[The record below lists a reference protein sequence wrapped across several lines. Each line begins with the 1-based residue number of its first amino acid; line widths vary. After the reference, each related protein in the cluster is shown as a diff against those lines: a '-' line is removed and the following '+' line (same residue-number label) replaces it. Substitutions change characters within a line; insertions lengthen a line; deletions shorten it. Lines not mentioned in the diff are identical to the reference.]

1 MSEEPDIGD
10 YEEYVLSGIEDNASE
25 EVAQKYEEIERP
37 KITHA
42 QCCGEIWNLEHV
54 KRCLKCDISLSYR
67 QHYKPS
73 PWAIGDY

>member
-1 MSEEPDIGD
+1 MLWVWKMSEEPDIGD

-42 QCCGEIWNLEHV
+42 QCCGEIWDLEHV
-54 KRCLKCDISLSYR
+54 KKCLKCGVNLR
-67 QHYKPS
+67 
-73 PWAIGDY
+73 